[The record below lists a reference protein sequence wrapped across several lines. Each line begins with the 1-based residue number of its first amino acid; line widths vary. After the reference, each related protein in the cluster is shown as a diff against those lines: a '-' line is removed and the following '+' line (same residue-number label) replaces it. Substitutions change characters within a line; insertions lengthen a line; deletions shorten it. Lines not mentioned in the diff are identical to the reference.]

1 MGFAPVL
8 AALCATKTESC
19 WERVGPWPH
28 AARSSR
34 RAGKIHIRL
43 RMRPFR
49 TVWSDV
55 RQLPRPAW
63 VLFAGTFINR
73 FGGFVLP
80 FLVLY
85 LTKRGYT
92 ATQAGAALSLYG
104 VGSMGA
110 NFFGGHLA
118 DRVGRRNTIALSM
131 FSSAATLLTL
141 SQMTRLAP
149 ILALTFLAGVT
160 AELYRPAA
168 AALIADLTPNGERVT
183 AYALY
188 RLAVN
193 AGFAAG
199 PAVAGLVAERWFL
212 FLFVV
217 DALTSVIYGIIV
229 LTWLSRESRPNVR
242 RTSARD
248 LSAFRLVLAD
258 RRFAT
263 LLIASAIISFV
274 FQQGYATFP
283 LHVRASG
290 HSTTLYGELMSL
302 NGGLIIVLEL
312 WLTGVTRRFAP
323 RVAIAV
329 GLLLIGVGFGVTG
342 FAHTATAMAATVVVW
357 TLGEMCFSPVAS
369 AYVAD
374 IAPEDMR
381 GRYQGLFALT
391 FSFGMVL
398 APIGGTALLGIDPRL
413 LWGVCLALGVF
424 AATLVTANARR
435 AIAPA

>member
-1 MGFAPVL
+1 M
-8 AALCATKTESC
+8 
-19 WERVGPWPH
+19 
-28 AARSSR
+28 
-34 RAGKIHIRL
+34 I
-43 RMRPFR
+43 
-49 TVWSDV
+49 DV
-55 RQLPRPAW
+55 RKLPRPAW

-73 FGGFVLP
+73 FGGFVLA

-85 LTKRGYT
+85 LTKRGYS
-92 ATQAGAALSLYG
+92 ATEAGAALSLYG

-110 NFFGGHLA
+110 NFTGGHLA
-118 DRVGRRNTIALSM
+118 DRVGRRNTIAFSM
-131 FSSAATLLTL
+131 FSSAAILLTL
-141 SQMTRLAP
+141 AQVTTLGP
-149 ILALTFLAGVT
+149 ILALTLLAGFT

-168 AALIADLTPNGERVT
+168 SALIADLTPTGGRVT

-199 PAVAGLVAERWFL
+199 PAVAGLVAEHSF
-212 FLFVV
+212 FSLFVV
-217 DALTSVIYGIIV
+217 DALTSVIYGVIV
-229 LTWLSRESRPNVR
+229 LTMLPREIRTNAR

-248 LSAFRLVLAD
+248 LSSLRLVLAD

-274 FQQGYATFP
+274 FQQGYATLP
-283 LHVRASG
+283 LHVRANG
-290 HSTTLYGELMSL
+290 HSTTLYGDLMSL
-302 NGGLIIVLEL
+302 NGLLIIGLEL
-312 WLTGVTRRFAP
+312 WLTAVTRRFAP
-323 RVAIAV
+323 RIAISA

-357 TLGEMCFSPVAS
+357 TFGEMCFSPVAS

-391 FSFGMVL
+391 FSFGMVI
-398 APIGGTALLGIDPRL
+398 APLGGTALLGIDPRL
-413 LWGVCLALGVF
+413 LWGACLGLGVF
-424 AATLVTANARR
+424 AAMLVTANARR
-435 AIAPA
+435 SVARA

>member
-1 MGFAPVL
+1 
-8 AALCATKTESC
+8 
-19 WERVGPWPH
+19 
-28 AARSSR
+28 
-34 RAGKIHIRL
+34 
-43 RMRPFR
+43 MRPFR
-49 TVWSDV
+49 SVWTDV
-55 RQLPRPAW
+55 RKLPRPAW

-73 FGGFVLP
+73 FGGFVLA

-85 LTKRGYT
+85 LTKRGYS
-92 ATQAGAALSLYG
+92 ATEAGAALSLYG

-110 NFFGGHLA
+110 NLFGGHLA
-118 DRVGRRNTIALSM
+118 DRIGRRNTIALSM

-141 SQMTRLAP
+141 SQLTSLTP
-149 ILALTFLAGVT
+149 ILALTFLAGIT

-199 PAVAGLVAERWFL
+199 PAVAGLVAERSFL

-229 LTWLSRESRPNVR
+229 LTMLPRETRPNSA

-248 LSAFRLVLAD
+248 LSAYRLVLAD

-263 LLIASAIISFV
+263 LLIASALISFV
-274 FQQGYATFP
+274 FQQGYATLP

-290 HSTTLYGELMSL
+290 HSTTLYGALMSL
-302 NGGLIIVLEL
+302 NGALIIGLEL

-323 RVAIAV
+323 RVAIAA
-329 GLLLIGVGFGVTG
+329 GLLLIGVGYGSTG
-342 FAHTATAMAATVVVW
+342 FAHTATTMAATVVVW
-357 TLGEMCFSPVAS
+357 TFGEMCFSPVAS

-391 FSFGMVL
+391 FSFGMVM

-413 LWGVCLALGVF
+413 LWGVCLGLGVF
-424 AATLVTANARR
+424 AAMLVTANAKR
-435 AIAPA
+435 AVAAA

>member
-1 MGFAPVL
+1 
-8 AALCATKTESC
+8 
-19 WERVGPWPH
+19 
-28 AARSSR
+28 
-34 RAGKIHIRL
+34 
-43 RMRPFR
+43 
-49 TVWSDV
+49 
-55 RQLPRPAW
+55 

-85 LTKRGYT
+85 LTRRGYS
-92 ATQAGAALSLYG
+92 AFEAGAALSLYG

-110 NFFGGHLA
+110 NLFGGHLA

-141 SQMTRLAP
+141 SQLTSLAP

-199 PAVAGLVAERWFL
+199 PAVAGLIAERSFL
-212 FLFVV
+212 SLFVI
-217 DALTSVIYGIIV
+217 DAVTSVIYGIIV
-229 LTWLSRESRPNVR
+229 LRMLPRETRPGFA

-248 LSAFRLVLAD
+248 LSALRMVLAD

-263 LLIASAIISFV
+263 LLIASALISFV
-274 FQQGYATFP
+274 FQQGYATLP
-283 LHVRASG
+283 LHVRAIG
-290 HSTTLYGELMSL
+290 HSTTLYGDLMSL
-302 NGGLIIVLEL
+302 NGALIIVLEL

-323 RVAIAV
+323 RVAIAA
-329 GLLLIGVGFGVTG
+329 GLLLIGVGYGSTG
-342 FAHTATAMAATVVVW
+342 FAHTTATMAATVVVW
-357 TLGEMCFSPVAS
+357 TFGEMCFSPVAS

-374 IAPEDMR
+374 IAPDDMR

-391 FSFGMVL
+391 FSFGMVM

-413 LWGVCLALGVF
+413 LWGVCLGLGVF
-424 AATLVTANARR
+424 AAMLVTANARR
-435 AIAPA
+435 AAIAA

>member
-1 MGFAPVL
+1 
-8 AALCATKTESC
+8 
-19 WERVGPWPH
+19 
-28 AARSSR
+28 
-34 RAGKIHIRL
+34 
-43 RMRPFR
+43 MRPFR

>member
-1 MGFAPVL
+1 
-8 AALCATKTESC
+8 
-19 WERVGPWPH
+19 
-28 AARSSR
+28 
-34 RAGKIHIRL
+34 
-43 RMRPFR
+43 MRPFR
-49 TVWSDV
+49 SVWTDV
-55 RQLPRPAW
+55 GKLPRPAW

-85 LTKRGYT
+85 LTRRGYSPY
-92 ATQAGAALSLYG
+92 AASAALSLYG

-110 NFFGGHLA
+110 NLFGGHLA
-118 DRVGRRNTIALSM
+118 DRIGRRNTIALSM

-141 SQMTRLAP
+141 SQVTSLAP

-199 PAVAGLVAERWFL
+199 PAVGGLIAERSFL
-212 FLFVV
+212 VLFIV
-217 DALTSVIYGIIV
+217 DALTSLIYGVIV
-229 LTWLSRESRPNVR
+229 LKMLPRETQRGFAL
-242 RTSARD
+242 TSARD
-248 LSAFRLVLAD
+248 LSGFRVALAD

-263 LLIASAIISFV
+263 LLIASALISFV
-274 FQQGYATFP
+274 FQQGYATLP

-290 HSTTLYGELMSL
+290 HSTTLYGMLMSI
-302 NGGLIIVLEL
+302 NGTLIIALEL
-312 WLTGVTRRFAP
+312 WVTGVTRRVAP
-323 RVAIAV
+323 RIAIAA
-329 GLLLIGVGFGVTG
+329 GLLLIGVGYGSTG
-342 FAHTATAMAATVVVW
+342 FAHTATTMAATVVVW
-357 TLGEMCFSPVAS
+357 TFGEMCFSPVAS

-374 IAPEDMR
+374 IAPDDMR

-391 FSFGMVL
+391 FSFGMVM
-398 APIGGTALLGIDPRL
+398 APIGGIPLLGIDPQL
-413 LWGVCLALGVF
+413 LWGVCLGLGVL
-424 AATLVTANARR
+424 AAMLVSANAKRVVIT
-435 AIAPA
+435 A